1 MWSCMREDLT
11 KKKGKYISH
20 DIKNELSIMSH
31 QVLNKLLV
39 WIRDMFSLISDEYTD
54 CSNKSY

>member
-1 MWSCMREDLT
+1 MREDLT